1 MIALDTNVLVYAH
14 RGDAPLHDRA
24 IGVVRELAEG
34 QQGDWGLPW
43 PCVHEFLAT
52 VTRRL
57 WTTPTPVDLALQSVQ
72 DLVASPWVVLLGEG
86 DDHLEQL
93 DELLQAGAT
102 GPKIHDARIAAICL
116 SHRVAE
122 LWTADRDFGAFPQ
135 LTTVDPLVAR

>member
-24 IGVVRELAEG
+24 VDAVRALAEG
-34 QQGDWGLPW
+34 QHGEWGLPW
-43 PCVHEFLAT
+43 SCIHEFLAI
-52 VTRRL
+52 VTRSL
-57 WTTPTPVDLALQSVQ
+57 WTAPTPVAVALESMEH
-72 DLVASPWVVLLGEG
+72 LLASPWVVPLGEG

-93 DELLQAGAT
+93 DRLLNPAVT
-102 GPKIHDARIAAICL
+102 GPKVHDARIAAICL

-135 LTTVDPLVAR
+135 LTTSNPLVTG